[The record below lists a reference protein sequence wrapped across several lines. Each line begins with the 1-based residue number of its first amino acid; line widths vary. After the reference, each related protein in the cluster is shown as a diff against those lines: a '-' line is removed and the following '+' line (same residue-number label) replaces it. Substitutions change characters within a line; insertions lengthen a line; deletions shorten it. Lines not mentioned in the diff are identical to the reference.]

1 MAPGDESS
9 TLEIMPAAGLRSA
22 RPRAPR
28 FPLLYQLM
36 RGACAPVLRRLFG
49 LEISGLERVPTDGPF
64 ILAANHHNYL
74 DGVVLGVAVPRPISF
89 LVMPRV
95 FHASPLHPSFHRR
108 IGSIRV
114 SLGRPDPGAM
124 KRSLR
129 VLEEGGVV
137 GIFPEGP
144 FSREGRLVP
153 GPLRPPAVLPSAPS
167 RHPCRARRDHPP
179 HHGSHRGA
187 PPRRPSRRI
196 PARRSRRF
204 VTDTS
209 GNPGSSKPWG
219 GRFSTSA
226 DPAAEAFTAS
236 LAFDRRLWPHDIR
249 GSIAWAHALERAGLI
264 DKAECGAIEHG
275 LGLVRAE
282 LESGRFA
289 FRREL
294 EDIHMNIERRLIE
307 LVGPVG
313 GKLHTGR
320 SRNDQI
326 ALDERLYVREV
337 LGDLDAALVA
347 VQSALLDQAERHR
360 TAAMPGYTHLQRAQ
374 PVLLA
379 HHLLAYVA
387 MLDRD
392 RGRFADCAR
401 RVNVLPLGS
410 AALAGAA
417 FAIDREALAHE
428 LGFDVPSANSMDAVA
443 DRDYIVE
450 ALAAAAVLG
459 MHCSRLAADLTLWAT
474 AEFGF
479 VEFADAFATGSSIM
493 PQKKNP
499 DVAELIRGKTG
510 RLYGNLMAVLSV
522 MKGLPLTYNSDMQE
536 DKEPFFDT
544 IDTLEA
550 ILRVLPPMLGSL
562 TFRVERM
569 REAAGADYSTAT
581 DLADYLVRK
590 GLPFREAHEIVGR
603 VVREAIARG
612 QELVD
617 LALDE
622 LRRFSPLIDTDVFAA
637 LTVESSLRAR
647 LVTGGT
653 APEAVEQALAQARA
667 RITRAPAR

>member
-1 MAPGDESS
+1 M
-9 TLEIMPAAGLRSA
+9 
-22 RPRAPR
+22 
-28 FPLLYQLM
+28 
-36 RGACAPVLRRLFG
+36 
-49 LEISGLERVPTDGPF
+49 
-64 ILAANHHNYL
+64 
-74 DGVVLGVAVPRPISF
+74 
-89 LVMPRV
+89 
-95 FHASPLHPSFHRR
+95 
-108 IGSIRV
+108 
-114 SLGRPDPGAM
+114 
-124 KRSLR
+124 
-129 VLEEGGVV
+129 
-137 GIFPEGP
+137 
-144 FSREGRLVP
+144 
-153 GPLRPPAVLPSAPS
+153 
-167 RHPCRARRDHPP
+167 
-179 HHGSHRGA
+179 
-187 PPRRPSRRI
+187 
-196 PARRSRRF
+196 
-204 VTDTS
+204 TDTS

-236 LAFDRRLWPHDIR
+236 LAFDRRLWSHDIR

-264 DKAECGAIEHG
+264 DKVECGAIEHG

-282 LESGRFA
+282 LESGRFT

-307 LVGPVG
+307 LAGPVG

-337 LGDLDAALVA
+337 LGDLDAALVS

-499 DVAELIRGKTG
+499 DVAELIRGKSG
-510 RLYGNLMAVLSV
+510 RLYGNLVAVLTV

-569 REAAGADYSTAT
+569 RVAAGADYSTAT